1 MGVTPCS
8 VPILQT
14 VFEVTGTYELPR
26 QKPLLNR
33 CVPLIPLES
42 SNQEDQL
49 WPLLPQAKPILAR
62 RRGPNSTTFGH
73 HPFTADVAG
82 LTGRKFRWRSIERL
96 AYSAASRKRKP
107 YSCCAPNLK
116 SLFPKQVRPQNRKI
130 ARSVRRCSPAPGR
143 LPVQKRMKM
152 GRSHRGL
159 FIARNAASTWL
170 SRI

>member
-73 HPFTADVAG
+73 HPFIADVAG

-116 SLFPKQVRPQNRKI
+116 SLFPKASSAAESQDCEIGEEMFTCTWQASSTKKDENGSLAPRAFHR
-130 ARSVRRCSPAPGR
+130 AECSLNLA
-143 LPVQKRMKM
+143 
-152 GRSHRGL
+152 
-159 FIARNAASTWL
+159 
-170 SRI
+170 